1 MGEMDVSVSI
11 TKAKIQ
17 YNSEAEKERL
27 QKAMKDLTRE
37 SNNIVVKYGKLDEKI
52 LLFFLLVKT
61 QAKLIGNKNNIEE
74 LFFAVLDDIY
84 QFISDKNENINEVLV
99 LLNIYKQAELNNKK
113 NKNELEDDNKNVIE
127 DFVNQIKKQIETIK
141 QQIYLK

>member
-11 TKAKIQ
+11 TKARIQ

-74 LFFAVLDDIY
+74 LFFAVLDGIY